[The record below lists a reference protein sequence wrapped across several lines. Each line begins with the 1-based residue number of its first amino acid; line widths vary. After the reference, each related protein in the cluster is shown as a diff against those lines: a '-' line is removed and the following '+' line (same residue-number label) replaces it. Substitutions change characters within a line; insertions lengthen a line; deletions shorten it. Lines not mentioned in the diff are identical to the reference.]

1 MKINSAIIKIASLT
15 GYKILP
21 LSCSVKNRFF
31 LNSWDRFLVALPFG
45 KGCFIWG
52 NPIRVKRNIS
62 KNEDLKL
69 SNKLEKILLKLTK
82 EADKYCN

>member
-1 MKINSAIIKIASLT
+1 M
-15 GYKILP
+15 
-21 LSCSVKNRFF
+21 
-31 LNSWDRFLVALPFG
+31 VALPFG

-52 NPIRVKRNIS
+52 KPIKVKRNIS
-62 KNEDLKL
+62 NNEDSKL